1 MHGSCFESSS
11 IASVEETF
19 SDIGSGI
26 MTEPF
31 DSITFARSTALVA
44 VASLLLAAGCSAPP
58 GTDTGDDGV
67 PPFSGALP
75 SANAGAPAAV
85 TTPSTNAPNTAPAA
99 TGAGG
104 ASSEQTGGS
113 GIGLQPSPPPAQS
126 GAQNPG
132 AGGAA
137 MVAGAGGAD
146 PGTGAAGSSFE
157 PDQGGAGAPP
167 IAPNDGQQ
175 PPPNDGQ
182 QPQQPPP
189 QQPPPQQPPP
199 QQPAPE
205 EPPPAAPAP
214 SGDCTGAFFCDGFE
228 SVAAGA
234 SPTSAVWRVID
245 GFNVTDASA
254 KVTVSSADARF
265 GAQSLRITED
275 GGRTGVLATLPQ
287 SSYFVRAFFKLD
299 AAPLGTVF
307 IGGGTS
313 ENNETR
319 FRIQGQSYA
328 TINSVG
334 SVGDPVRPA
343 NATSGNGCPDC
354 FTLPVDEW
362 FCAEL
367 AIDNAAS
374 TATLFINDVEVA
386 VAGADAFAPQPAQ
399 PLLFLGSWGLQGGA
413 TGAFIDD
420 VAVGPERFGC
430 N

>member
-1 MHGSCFESSS
+1 
-11 IASVEETF
+11 
-19 SDIGSGI
+19 

-75 SANAGAPAAV
+75 SGGAGASGGV
-85 TTPSTNAPNTAPAA
+85 TTPSTGAPPAA
-99 TGAGG
+99 APSPTGTGG
-104 ASSEQTGGS
+104 AASEQTGGS
-113 GIGLQPSPPPAQS
+113 GIGLQPSPPPPAQS
-126 GAQNPG
+126 GAQN
-132 AGGAA
+132 
-137 MVAGAGGAD
+137 AGAGGSTMVSGAAGSSSA
-146 PGTGAAGSSFE
+146 PGAAGSSFE
-157 PDQGGAGAPP
+157 PDPGAAGAPP
-167 IAPNDGQQ
+167 AAPNDGQQ
-175 PPPNDGQ
+175 PPPQAPPPNDGQ
-182 QPQQPPP
+182 QPPNDGQPPPPNDGQQPPP
-189 QQPPPQQPPP
+189 QEP
-199 QQPAPE
+199 
-205 EPPPAAPAP
+205 PPPAAPAP
-214 SGDCTGAFFCDGFE
+214 SGDCTGAFFCDGFD

-254 KVTVSSADARF
+254 KVTVSTADARS

-343 NATSGNGCPDC
+343 NANSGNGCPDC
-354 FTLPVDEW
+354 FTLPVNEW

-367 AIDNAAS
+367 GIDNATS

-386 VAGADAFAPQPAQ
+386 VAGADAFASQPAQ